1 MANFPIFALIIFC
14 LDWLIKVYVFQKVS
28 SLAVSWKSVG
38 LLLLGVSSLYLASP
52 RLALFLEPLY
62 LLVWIFLVLKPSW
75 KPSQILYYGLLPFVM
90 VELCLRIM
98 GAYQAKYLLLVETPI
113 YQGGFWFTIL
123 TYGLL
128 FGLYLL
134 FMAVMAVDFKVV
146 NQMFYHRQ
154 FARLLRILIAGLLT
168 YSVLLHPVLV
178 LSGQEQEA
186 VLTYQSDSFE
196 ASVDVI
202 LSYLI
207 FFVAGVIY
215 LNYKSK
221 DLLAQELEAAKDS
234 QLAALASYSKHVEA
248 LYGELRSF
256 RHDYSNVLV
265 SLSLAIEDRDMDQV
279 ERIYQ
284 AVMADSDKPF
294 YQGKYDIAKLSN
306 LRNDAM
312 KAILSAKLMAAQA
325 HGIDLAVEVEE
336 PIDAPAMDLLE
347 VIQILSIFLDNAI
360 EATVLSDQP
369 SLLVAYFQEGDQK
382 ILVIENTTLE
392 ERVATRGI
400 FASGQ
405 SSKGDGRGIGL
416 ANVRDILSKYSLASL
431 ETKSDKHRFSQI
443 LKFWE

>member
-1 MANFPIFALIIFC
+1 M
-14 LDWLIKVYVFQKVS
+14 
-28 SLAVSWKSVG
+28 
-38 LLLLGVSSLYLASP
+38 
-52 RLALFLEPLY
+52 
-62 LLVWIFLVLKPSW
+62 
-75 KPSQILYYGLLPFVM
+75 
-90 VELCLRIM
+90 
-98 GAYQAKYLLLVETPI
+98 
-113 YQGGFWFTIL
+113 
-123 TYGLL
+123 
-128 FGLYLL
+128 
-134 FMAVMAVDFKVV
+134 
-146 NQMFYHRQ
+146 
-154 FARLLRILIAGLLT
+154 
-168 YSVLLHPVLV
+168 
-178 LSGQEQEA
+178 LSGQEPEA
-186 VLTYQSDSFE
+186 VLTYQSDGFE

-207 FFVAGVIY
+207 LFVAGVIY

-234 QLAALASYSKHVEA
+234 QLSALASYSQHVEA

-265 SLSLAIEDRDMDQV
+265 SLSLAIEDRDMDRV

-306 LRNDAM
+306 LRNDAL

-360 EATVLSDQP
+360 EATLEAAQP
-369 SLLVAYFQEGDQK
+369 SLLVAYFQEGSQK

-392 ERVATRGI
+392 ERVDTREI

-416 ANVRDILSKYSLASL
+416 TNVRTILSKYPQVSL
-431 ETKSDKHRFSQI
+431 ETTSYKHRFNQV
-443 LKFWE
+443 LRFGD

>member
-14 LDWLIKVYVFQKVS
+14 LDWLIKVYVFRKIS
-28 SLAVSWKSVG
+28 NLAVSWQAIG
-38 LLLLGVSSLYLASP
+38 LLLLGLSSFYLVSP
-52 RLALFLEPLY
+52 RLSLFLEPLY
-62 LLVWIFLVLKPSW
+62 LMVWIFLVLKPAW
-75 KPSQILYYGLLPFVM
+75 KPSQIFYYGLLPFVL
-90 VELCLRIM
+90 VELCLRVM

-113 YQGGFWFTIL
+113 YMEGFWFTVL
-123 TYGLL
+123 SYGLL
-128 FGLYLL
+128 FALYRL

-168 YSVLLHPVLV
+168 YSVLLHPLLF
-178 LSGQEQEA
+178 LSDQEQEA
-186 VLTYQSDSFE
+186 ILTYQSDGFE

-207 FFVAGVIY
+207 LFVAGVIY

-234 QLAALASYSKHVEA
+234 QLAALASYNQHVEA

-265 SLSLAIEDRDMDQV
+265 SLSLAIENRDMDQV

-336 PIDAPAMDLLE
+336 PIDAPAMNLLE

-360 EATVLSDQP
+360 EATLEAAQP
-369 SLLVAYFQEGDQK
+369 SLLVAYFQEGSQK

-392 ERVATRGI
+392 ERVDTRGI

-416 ANVRDILSKYSLASL
+416 ANVRTILSKYPQVSL
-431 ETKSDKHRFSQI
+431 ETTSYKHRFSQV
-443 LKFWE
+443 LRFGD